1 MTVLTVTVP
10 RFSSELEWIIS
21 VLLNHTLGIVYRL
34 EVVEAGGFGLSRGN
48 RRIDLPDIFF
58 AFSANKWLHR
68 SSLPAETLAV
78 FDVEAAGLRA
88 DTVSKIVPVIY
99 GDSHRPAEI
108 SGEKIYLPIDL
119 FGSAFL
125 MLSRYEEAVI
135 EERDAHGRFPASA
148 SVAFRNRFLDRPII
162 DEYVEILWACI
173 KIMWPDMER
182 KSRACKTVVSCDV
195 DHPYHA
201 SARSLSRLMKRT
213 AAEIVRKRTC
223 ADAIRPIRNYLAS
236 RRGDWKNDPY
246 YYTVDWMMDANEKAG
261 NKVAFYFIPEITDT
275 VMDGRCSINDAAVR
289 AMLRRISDRGHE
301 IGIHPGYRTHQSA
314 SHIAAGKSA
323 LERVMGQEGIR
334 QKIAGGRQHYLRWS
348 TRTPANWEA
357 AGLDYD
363 STLSYADHA
372 GFRCGTCHEYP
383 MYDLHERK
391 RLRLLQ
397 RPLICMETTLIDS
410 MGLGYTE
417 SALEEMKKLK
427 HAVRQ
432 VNGKF
437 TLLWHNSSFESCGAR
452 EMYCEIIG

>member
-1 MTVLTVTVP
+1 
-10 RFSSELEWIIS
+10 
-21 VLLNHTLGIVYRL
+21 
-34 EVVEAGGFGLSRGN
+34 
-48 RRIDLPDIFF
+48 
-58 AFSANKWLHR
+58 
-68 SSLPAETLAV
+68 
-78 FDVEAAGLRA
+78 
-88 DTVSKIVPVIY
+88 
-99 GDSHRPAEI
+99 
-108 SGEKIYLPIDL
+108 
-119 FGSAFL
+119 
-125 MLSRYEEAVI
+125 
-135 EERDAHGRFPASA
+135 
-148 SVAFRNRFLDRPII
+148 
-162 DEYVEILWACI
+162 
-173 KIMWPDMER
+173 
-182 KSRACKTVVSCDV
+182 
-195 DHPYHA
+195 
-201 SARSLSRLMKRT
+201 
-213 AAEIVRKRTC
+213 
-223 ADAIRPIRNYLAS
+223 
-236 RRGDWKNDPY
+236 
-246 YYTVDWMMDANEKAG
+246 
-261 NKVAFYFIPEITDT
+261 
-275 VMDGRCSINDAAVR
+275 
-289 AMLRRISDRGHE
+289 
-301 IGIHPGYRTHQSA
+301 
-314 SHIAAGKSA
+314 
-323 LERVMGQEGIR
+323 MGQEGIR